1 MLMFSEPTI
10 YRPSQP
16 DGRHFVFVYIDGK
29 RFRFYNGKA
38 ISINCNPN
46 KGKTRKDREKA
57 LSFLCY
63 HLKKKLEQGWR
74 PDQQTNQ
81 PKKAAA
87 TACGRA
93 FQQLKTEIEQEAV
106 SSLYRRDLLAVC
118 ERFASYLKKNK
129 RDAAPLPSLTSD
141 HVDEFLRPFR
151 TTATN
156 YMNRRRTLSSLFAR
170 LIAMKML
177 DSNPVKDTG
186 KMKQTAH
193 LNLPYKEG
201 QLQKVLQFVRER
213 HEDVYLCCLLMYGC
227 LLRPHQEIRLLRRS
241 HFDEGFTK
249 ISLSGDQN
257 KSRRIR
263 TVLVPSYVQEEL
275 IRRSIPELE
284 EGINLFT
291 RGTGVFN
298 VSYFNTA
305 WSRIKEDMLREGFI
319 SKDHT
324 LYSFRHT
331 AAVNMYLKTKDP
343 YKIQQA
349 FGHSSLRVTLL
360 YLRNLGLVVDT
371 TLEDLPELS
380 M

>member
-1 MLMFSEPTI
+1 MFLEPRI
-10 YRPSQP
+10 HRPSQP
-16 DGRHFVFVYIDGK
+16 DGRYFVFAHIEGK
-29 RFRFYNGKA
+29 RFKLYNGRA
-38 ISINCNPN
+38 LSINCNPN
-46 KGKTRKDREKA
+46 KAKTDKDREKA
-57 LSFLCY
+57 LSMLCY

-74 PDQQTNQ
+74 PDQQTDQ

-87 TACGRA
+87 ISSGRA
-93 FQQLKTEIEQEAV
+93 FQQLKTQIEQEAV
-106 SSLYRRDLLAVC
+106 SSLYRRDLLALC

-129 RDAAPLPSLTSD
+129 REATPLSSLTSD
-141 HVDEFLRPFR
+141 HMDEFLRPFR

-177 DSNPVKDTG
+177 SSNPVKDTG
-186 KMKQTAH
+186 KLKQIAY
-193 LNLPYKEG
+193 LNLPYKQG

-227 LLRPHQEIRLLRRS
+227 LLRPHQEIRLLRRG
-241 HFDEGFTK
+241 HFDEGITK
-249 ISLSGDQN
+249 ISLSGEQN

-263 TVLVPSYVQEEL
+263 TVLVPLYVQEEL
-275 IRRSIPELE
+275 IRRGIPEFE
-284 EGINLFT
+284 EGVNLFT

-298 VSYFNTA
+298 ASYFNTA
-305 WSRIKEDMLREGFI
+305 WSRIKEDMLREGLI
-319 SKDHT
+319 SESHT

-371 TLEDLPELS
+371 SLEDLPELPACL
-380 M
+380 